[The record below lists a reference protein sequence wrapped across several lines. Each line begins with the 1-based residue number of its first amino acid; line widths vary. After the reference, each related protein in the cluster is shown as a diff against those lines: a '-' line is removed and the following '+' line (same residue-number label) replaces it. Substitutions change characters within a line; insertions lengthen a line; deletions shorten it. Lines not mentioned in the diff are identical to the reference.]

1 MLRTL
6 LVLACIPLVLA
17 GCDSQAP
24 DPRPANSALS
34 TACDRV
40 NLAIPNDMDRDTW
53 VAYAESLAQWS
64 TVPDAET
71 RAALEPV
78 VLSARRFANAPR
90 AERAARRAQWWESF
104 GDLAQACRTNG
115 SPMLP

>member
-1 MLRTL
+1 MRRTR
-6 LVLACIPLVLA
+6 LVLACIPLLLA

-24 DPRPANSALS
+24 DPGPANSTLS

-40 NLAIPNDMDRDTW
+40 NLAIPNDLDRHKW
-53 VAYAESLAQWS
+53 AAYSESISRWS
-64 TVPDAET
+64 TDPDAET
-71 RAALEPV
+71 SAALEPV
-78 VLSARRFANAPR
+78 ALSVRRYAEAPR

-104 GDLAQACRTNG
+104 RDLAQVCRANG